1 MPEKFY
7 DNFSHQNYQN
17 QNQNCSKYKADVN
30 SRKYP
35 YFSVNGYEVLQE
47 VGCNREGGRITYL
60 GKTITSGTEVVIKEF
75 RFAQKDS
82 NWSGFKAYQQEIEF
96 LQQLNHPRIPRYLDS
111 FETPEGFCLVQ
122 EYINSPSLEEK
133 RTFKPEE
140 IKKIAIS
147 VLEILVY
154 LQQQEPPIIHRD
166 IKPENILIDKQL
178 NAYLVDFGLVRLRD
192 GKIPLSGIA
201 VGTPGFMAPEN
212 LCGHALTQAS
222 DLYSLGV
229 TLICLLTNTP
239 SMEIGKLMDSNYRFD
254 IDKLLPKI
262 SNKFAQWLT
271 KMLEQNVDLRYSNA
285 ARALKGINSIK
296 TVVHPQGRRILAS
309 RINSKKQ
316 VAFFGIVAIGIAIV
330 TSITFFNYEQTNRL
344 KKLNQHNECRACNL
358 SFAYLEST
366 NLNGTNLENA
376 NLENSNL
383 ENSQLKDANLKKINL
398 KSSNLGNVDLE
409 GANLRGANLALNN
422 LVDANLQGA
431 NLAGAN
437 LENSNLV
444 NANLQAANLM
454 NSNLRNS
461 NLWGT
466 NLKDAN
472 LKGANLGGAN
482 LKNAN
487 LTGANLD
494 GANLDGA
501 NLDGA
506 NLDRAI

>member
-1 MPEKFY
+1 MSDKFY
-7 DNFSHQNYQN
+7 HNFSHQNYQN
-17 QNQNCSKYKADVN
+17 QNQNQYKADVN
-30 SRKYP
+30 FRKYP
-35 YFSVNGYEVLQE
+35 YFSVNGYEVIKE
-47 VGCNREGGRITYL
+47 VGYNREGGRITYL
-60 GKTITSGTEVVIKEF
+60 GKMIKSGIDVVIKEF

-82 NWSGFKAYQQEIEF
+82 NWSGFQAYKREIEL

-122 EYINSPSLEEK
+122 EYKNAPSLAEK
-133 RTFKPEE
+133 HNFNPEE

-147 VLEILVY
+147 ILEILVY
-154 LQQQEPPIIHRD
+154 LQQQVPPIIHRD
-166 IKPENILIDKQL
+166 IKPDTILIDEQL
-178 NAYLVDFGLVRLRD
+178 NAYLVDFGLIRLQD

-201 VGTPGFMAPEN
+201 VGTPGFMPPEN

-239 SMEIGKLMDSNYRFD
+239 SIEVGTLIDNNYRFEFD
-254 IDKLLPKI
+254 RILPKI
-262 SNKFAQWLT
+262 SNQFAKWLT
-271 KMLEQNVDLRYSNA
+271 KMVEKNVDRRYSNA
-285 ARALKGINSIK
+285 AHALKEINSINA
-296 TVVHPQGRRILAS
+296 VVRPQTSRILANG
-309 RINSKKQ
+309 INNKKK
-316 VAFFGIVAIGIAIV
+316 VTLFGIVALGIAIV
-330 TSITFFNYEQTNRL
+330 SSITFFNYEQSHRL
-344 KKLNQHNECRACNL
+344 TKLKSTNECRACNL
-358 SFAYLEST
+358 SFAYLAST
-366 NLNGTNLENA
+366 NLNDTNLENA

-383 ENSQLKDANLKKINL
+383 ENSQLKNANLKKINL

-409 GANLRGANLALNN
+409 GANLQGANLALNN
-422 LVDANLQGA
+422 LVDANLKDA
-431 NLAGAN
+431 NLEGAN

-444 NANLQAANLM
+444 NANLRAANLM

-466 NLKDAN
+466 NLSRAN
-472 LKGANLGGAN
+472 LKGANLEGAN

-506 NLDRAI
+506 TLSR